1 MKKVKSENIKNKI
14 YTVYEGM
21 NTLKAKLNNAYS
33 DFTENSI
40 RFPKLATR

>member
-21 NTLKAKLNNAYS
+21 KTLKAKLNNGYS
-33 DFTENSI
+33 DFTENWI
-40 RFPKLATR
+40 RVSKLATR